1 MYVPIQLDHK
11 CDQLNKLIDFFP
23 FCHNNESKQKCIDLM
38 KMNVHLITK
47 RHSNV
52 TPPLQL
58 LPPRLLLLRL
68 NAVCNIPLSSVIQHE
83 DSTPISNDSTEY
95 ELEDSQLQSEEN
107 TERNDNTQ
115 NLGSVLYDDSKENY
129 VGLQDSVVDDE
140 NSEENDY
147 KGSESDD
154 DNTGLQDSEV
164 DDENSEDDDNGSESD
179 HDEYLNSEILT
190 GNEKENNTFWNDDL
204 QSEPFKENT
213 HTHSSNKKKKSQKR
227 SKSAHFF
234 GDL

>member
-1 MYVPIQLDHK
+1 MYIPIQLDHK

-115 NLGSVLYDDSKENY
+115 NLGSVLYDDSKENDT
-129 VGLQDSVVDDE
+129 GLQDSDGNDE
-140 NSEENDY
+140 NSEENYDNS
-147 KGSESDD
+147 SESDD
-154 DNTGLQDSEV
+154 
-164 DDENSEDDDNGSESD
+164 
-179 HDEYLNSEILT
+179 EYVSSEILT

>member
-1 MYVPIQLDHK
+1 
-11 CDQLNKLIDFFP
+11 
-23 FCHNNESKQKCIDLM
+23 M

-115 NLGSVLYDDSKENY
+115 NLGSVLYDDSKEN
-129 VGLQDSVVDDE
+129 D
-140 NSEENDY
+140 
-147 KGSESDD
+147 
-154 DNTGLQDSEV
+154 TGLQDSEV

-204 QSEPFKENT
+204 QSEPFKKKT
-213 HTHSSNKKKKSQKR
+213 HSNKKKKSQKR

>member
-1 MYVPIQLDHK
+1 
-11 CDQLNKLIDFFP
+11 
-23 FCHNNESKQKCIDLM
+23 
-38 KMNVHLITK
+38 MNVHLITK

-115 NLGSVLYDDSKENY
+115 NLGSVLYDDSKENDT
-129 VGLQDSVVDDE
+129 GLQDSDGNDE
-140 NSEENDY
+140 NSEENYDNS
-147 KGSESDD
+147 SESDD
-154 DNTGLQDSEV
+154 
-164 DDENSEDDDNGSESD
+164 
-179 HDEYLNSEILT
+179 EYVSSEILT

>member
-115 NLGSVLYDDSKENY
+115 NLGSVLYDDSKENDT
-129 VGLQDSVVDDE
+129 GLQDSDGNDE
-140 NSEENDY
+140 NSEENYDNS
-147 KGSESDD
+147 SESDD
-154 DNTGLQDSEV
+154 
-164 DDENSEDDDNGSESD
+164 
-179 HDEYLNSEILT
+179 EYVSSEILT

>member
-68 NAVCNIPLSSVIQHE
+68 NPVCNIPLSSVIQHE

-115 NLGSVLYDDSKENY
+115 NLGSVLYDDSKENDT
-129 VGLQDSVVDDE
+129 GLQDSDGNDE
-140 NSEENDY
+140 NSEENYDNS
-147 KGSESDD
+147 SESDD
-154 DNTGLQDSEV
+154 
-164 DDENSEDDDNGSESD
+164 
-179 HDEYLNSEILT
+179 EYVSSEILT